1 MLQLLLLLPL
11 MLLRCSNLSAAQI
24 ACCCCLLAAAR
35 LKVAL
40 IKVCVLN
47 VDVWNLLA
55 FYARIWPGTL

>member
-1 MLQLLLLLPL
+1 LLLLL
-11 MLLRCSNLSAAQI
+11 LLQLE
-24 ACCCCLLAAAR
+24 CCTNCLLVAADR

-55 FYARIWPGTL
+55 FYA